1 MPLHSVRLLTASF
14 LASVTGFFPAET
26 ALFQSPPGKSHPGP
40 QLQLPLYTVDSRIFI
55 SAADIFLIL
64 DL

>member
-1 MPLHSVRLLTASF
+1 MSLHSVRLLTASF
-14 LASVTGFFPAET
+14 HSFLLGLCDRIFPAET
-26 ALFQSPPGKSHPGP
+26 ALFQSPPGP
-40 QLQLPLYTVDSRIFI
+40 QLQLPLYAVDSRIFI